1 MPGDFVNI
9 WVHALSFEKIMR
21 FVSSCLLPKAVS
33 PGLTPGMPF
42 GGVRTLKHFGHVWQ
56 NTEKY

>member
-1 MPGDFVNI
+1 MHYPLKKLCG
-9 WVHALSFEKIMR
+9 
-21 FVSSCLLPKAVS
+21 SCHPALLPKAVS